1 MSYFAQ
7 AGVIL
12 IEVLFGLF
20 ATLFVLR
27 VALPL
32 ARANFYN
39 PICQFVYR
47 STHPVVTPLRRVLRP
62 VGRFETSAALMAWLI
77 VTLKVWA
84 VYALLGRGVGLGAA
98 LVIGFADTLGLVLR
112 ILFALILVRVIL
124 SFIQP
129 AGHSPAL
136 PIILQLTE
144 PLLGG
149 LRRMLPNLGGLDFSP
164 LVAML
169 LISLSRVLIIA
180 PITDFG
186 LALAR

>member
-47 STHPVVTPLRRVLRP
+47 ATHPVVTPLRRALRP
-62 VGRFETSAALMAWLI
+62 IGRFETSAALVAWLI
-77 VTLKVWA
+77 VSIKVWA
-84 VYALLGRGVGLGAA
+84 VYALLGRGMGLGAS
-98 LVIGFADTLGLVLR
+98 LVIGFAETLGLVLW

-129 AGHSPAL
+129 AGHLPAL

-144 PLLGG
+144 PLLGP
-149 LRRMLPNLGGLDFSP
+149 LRRRLPNLGGLDFSP

-169 LISLSRVLIIA
+169 LISLSRVLVIA
-180 PITDFG
+180 PITDLG

>member
-1 MSYFAQ
+1 MSYFIQ
-7 AGVIL
+7 AGVIV
-12 IEVLFGLF
+12 IEVLIGLI

-47 STHPVVTPLRRVLRP
+47 ATHPVVTPLRRVLP
-62 VGRFETSAALMAWLI
+62 PLGRFETSAALLAWLI

-84 VYALLGRGVGLGAA
+84 VYALLGRTLGVGAA
-98 LVIGFADTLGLVLR
+98 LLIGLAETLGLVLW
-112 ILFALILVRVIL
+112 ILFALILVRVVL

-136 PIILQLTE
+136 PIIVQLTE
-144 PLLGG
+144 PLLAP
-149 LRRMLPNLGGLDFSP
+149 LRRLLPNLGGLDLSP
-164 LVAML
+164 LLAML
-169 LISLSRVLIIA
+169 LISLARVLIIA
-180 PITDFG
+180 PITDLG
-186 LALAR
+186 LALTR

>member
-12 IEVLFGLF
+12 IEVLIGLF

-47 STHPVVTPLRRVLRP
+47 ATHPVVTPLRRALRP
-62 VGRFETSAALMAWLI
+62 IGRFETSAAAVAWLI
-77 VTLKVWA
+77 VTIKVWA
-84 VYALLGRGVGLGAA
+84 VYALLGRGLGLGAA
-98 LVIGFADTLGLVLR
+98 LVVGFAETLGLVLW

-144 PLLGG
+144 PLLAP
-149 LRRMLPNLGGLDFSP
+149 LRRLLPNLGGFDFSP
-164 LVAML
+164 LLAML
-169 LISLSRVLIIA
+169 LISLSRVLVIA
-180 PITDFG
+180 PITDLG

>member
-47 STHPVVTPLRRVLRP
+47 ATHPVVTPLRRILP
-62 VGRFETSAALMAWLI
+62 PIARFETSAAALAWLI
-77 VTLKVWA
+77 VTFKVWA
-84 VYALLGRGVGLGAA
+84 TYALLGRGLGPGAA
-98 LVIGFADTLGLVLR
+98 LLVGLAETLGLVLW
-112 ILFALILVRVIL
+112 IAFALILVRVIL

-136 PIILQLTE
+136 PIIVQLTE
-144 PLLGG
+144 PVLAP
-149 LRRMLPNLGGLDFSP
+149 LRRVLPGLGGLDLSP
-164 LVAML
+164 LFAML
-169 LISLSRVLIIA
+169 MISLARVLIIA
-180 PITDFG
+180 PLTDLG